1 MKTCSLLFLIF
12 LLPEYQLP
20 EYPGPKK
27 KEKKEKKSFLNLILL
42 DFRVWGRQEVLTS

>member
-27 KEKKEKKSFLNLILL
+27 KKKKKKKKRKRKKKKIC
-42 DFRVWGRQEVLTS
+42 DPV